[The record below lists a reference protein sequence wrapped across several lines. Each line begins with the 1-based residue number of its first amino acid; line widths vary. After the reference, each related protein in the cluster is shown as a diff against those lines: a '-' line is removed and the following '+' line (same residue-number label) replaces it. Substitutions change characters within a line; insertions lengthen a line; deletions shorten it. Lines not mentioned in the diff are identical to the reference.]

1 MGDADDREMGEVGF
15 DSLDIPEQPL
25 SWHYEVSYHFTQKT
39 LYFYPIMHERMT
51 ANPLA
56 EPERTYPVEMPYRV
70 DNVYVL
76 SMDVPKGYTL
86 DQLPKSARYTLED
99 SSGYFEYM
107 IASDGKTVNFSMR
120 LQLKKTNFPV
130 SQYSALREF
139 YALVVQ
145 KEKEPI
151 IFKKIN

>member
-1 MGDADDREMGEVGF
+1 
-15 DSLDIPEQPL
+15 
-25 SWHYEVSYHFTQKT
+25 
-39 LYFYPIMHERMT
+39 
-51 ANPLA
+51 
-56 EPERTYPVEMPYRV
+56 
-70 DNVYVL
+70 VL

-99 SSGYFEYM
+99 SSCYFEYM
-107 IASDGKTVNFSMR
+107 ITSDGKTVNFNMR
-120 LQLKKTNFPV
+120 LQLRKTTFPV
-130 SQYSALREF
+130 SEYSALRDF